1 MIRFIFGLIIGI
13 ILGALAVF
21 VFVALGS
28 TRTPV
33 NNNPLPSP
41 GGAVIHVSVDSS
53 FLNQELNNM
62 LADQPQ
68 FSDAKPQLELKSP
81 NAAALTA
88 NLPVDVNGRTLKVR
102 PTVTMQFQVV
112 DGKIQTH
119 VTNIN
124 LGAISVPT
132 ALVKPQIDQMESLF
146 ESSVNRAVTSALAG
160 SGLKLYSVSTS
171 SDALTVDLGQ

>member
-1 MIRFIFGLIIGI
+1 
-13 ILGALAVF
+13 
-21 VFVALGS
+21 
-28 TRTPV
+28 
-33 NNNPLPSP
+33 
-41 GGAVIHVSVDSS
+41 
-53 FLNQELNNM
+53 
-62 LADQPQ
+62 
-68 FSDAKPQLELKSP
+68 
-81 NAAALTA
+81 
-88 NLPVDVNGRTLKVR
+88 
-102 PTVTMQFQVV
+102 MQFQVV